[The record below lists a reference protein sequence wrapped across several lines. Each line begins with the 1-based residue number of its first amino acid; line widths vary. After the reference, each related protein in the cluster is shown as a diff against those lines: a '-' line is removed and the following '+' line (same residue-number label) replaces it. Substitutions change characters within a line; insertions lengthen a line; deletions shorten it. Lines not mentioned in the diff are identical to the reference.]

1 MHPPGHPGAAQIQ
14 PAEPY
19 LVRPKNTLSATSKT
33 PAVPPPLY
41 DFCFRTREVCFAA
54 HKPCSQ
60 AGVCKRVR
68 RASSSCLEP
77 EFLRLVL
84 CDFSL
89 RPVWTCPRTKVAPR
103 LSCSART
110 APPHSSQDP
119 FFLCVGRGCYLGSS
133 GSITVVVV
141 LIGFIVV
148 AGPRLLTCQSQ
159 SRRG

>member
-1 MHPPGHPGAAQIQ
+1 MTRFLCTPPA
-14 PAEPY
+14 
-19 LVRPKNTLSATSKT
+19 T
-33 PAVPPPLY
+33 PAPHRYSRQSHTSYGPRTPSLRQARLRRCPPPLY

-103 LSCSART
+103 LSCSAR
-110 APPHSSQDP
+110 AEPPGDKLDFGRKSCVTFPHFFPRPPSQQ
-119 FFLCVGRGCYLGSS
+119 
-133 GSITVVVV
+133 
-141 LIGFIVV
+141 
-148 AGPRLLTCQSQ
+148 PRRCSYAEK
-159 SRRG
+159 